1 MAVDPVTG
9 AVIAS
14 TALNFVGG
22 LFGRSSA
29 KKARNAEKAFLKK
42 KYKEYD
48 LPLWEMQGER
58 LVADRDELIRSIKLK
73 QANELK
79 LAEFKDKNNLRNYQ
93 QSLKIRDFEIE
104 QQRRLFNKS
113 EGLYAEAVRSGYEQA
128 NVQMFETKQQYAFQ
142 NESNIIESIQK
153 KGELAVKSQAGK
165 NLVKAA
171 QSQLADEGR
180 QMAIMTESIVSAD
193 RSTRMQLRQHLIKSH
208 AQRMLKPQAPPM
220 PLKPLKTPVADY
232 EMPRALQNFDFG
244 PKPIEGVAT
253 TQVPSMA
260 GILAN
265 AAASGFSAYAATT
278 AGTSSFGKSTNTN
291 NFGSINYSP
300 GDFNT
305 PSSIQTGIYNV

>member
-1 MAVDPVTG
+1 MDPGTAIAVSAG
-9 AVIAS
+9 
-14 TALNFVGG
+14 LNFVGG

-29 KKARNAEKAFLKK
+29 SKARNEEKAFLRK
-42 KYKEYD
+42 KYNEYD
-48 LPLWEMQGER
+48 LPLWEMQKER
-58 LVADRDELIRSIKLK
+58 LIADRDELIRSIKLK

-79 LAEFKDKNNLRNYQ
+79 LADFKDKNNLRNYQ

-193 RSTRMQLRQHLIKSH
+193 RSTRMQLRQHLIKSE

-232 EMPRALQNFDFG
+232 EMPRALQDFDFG

-253 TQVPSMA
+253 TQVPSLG
-260 GILAN
+260 GIIAN
-265 AAASGFSAYAATT
+265 AAASGFSAYAAQT
-278 AGTSSFGKSTNTN
+278 AGTSSFDYTKSSMNYNTSAFGGDFYTNT
-291 NFGSINYSP
+291 GAGAVNY
-300 GDFNT
+300 DFFK
-305 PSSIQTGIYNV
+305 

>member
-1 MAVDPVTG
+1 MDPG
-9 AVIAS
+9 
-14 TALNFVGG
+14 TALAVSAGLNLVGG
-22 LFGRSSA
+22 LLGRSSA
-29 KKARNAEKAFLKK
+29 KKARNEEKAFLKK
-42 KYKEYD
+42 KYNEYD

-79 LAEFKDKNNLRNYQ
+79 LADFKDKNNLRNYQ

-104 QQRRLFNKS
+104 QQQRLFNKS

-128 NVQMFETKQQYAFQ
+128 SVQMFETKQQYAFQ

-232 EMPRALQNFDFG
+232 EMPRALQDFDFG

-253 TQVPSMA
+253 TQVPSM
-260 GILAN
+260 GSVLVN
-265 AAASGFSAYAATT
+265 AAGAGFSAYAAQT
-278 AGTSSFGKSTNTN
+278 AGTSSFGKSTNTS

-305 PSSIQTGIYNV
+305 PSSIQTGIYNT

>member
-1 MAVDPVTG
+1 MTLGGTEAVLISAG
-9 AVIAS
+9 
-14 TALNFVGG
+14 LNLVGG
-22 LFGRSSA
+22 LFGKSSA
-29 KKARNAEKAFLKK
+29 NKQKKAEEAFLKK
-42 KYKEYD
+42 KYNEYD
-48 LPLWEMQGER
+48 LPLWEMQKEK

-79 LAEFKDKNNLRNYQ
+79 LADFKDKNNLRNYQ

-104 QQRRLFNKS
+104 QQQRLFNKS

-220 PLKPLKTPVADY
+220 PLEPLKTPVADY
-232 EMPRALQNFDFG
+232 EMPRALQDFDFG
-244 PKPIEGVAT
+244 PKPIKGVST
-253 TQVPSMA
+253 TQVPSML
-260 GILAN
+260 GVIAN
-265 AAASGFSAYAATT
+265 AAASGFSAYAAQT

-291 NFGSINYSP
+291 NFGSINYSA

-305 PSSIQTGIYNV
+305 PSSIQTGIYNA